1 MKKAFSLLLSVC
13 LLLALLAPVLA
24 EGEITVTEIQKYGNL
39 VLSLPGTAFLEM
51 GYACGDIVP
60 SPSTARTMICP

>member
-1 MKKAFSLLLSVC
+1 MDYHIYETHSSEVKFDEKGFLPAAVC

-39 VLSLPGTAFLEM
+39 VLSLPGTAFL
-51 GYACGDIVP
+51 
-60 SPSTARTMICP
+60 